1 MCCLVKLVF
10 FLKCLAFWNLPW
22 GSLCFVF
29 SELELPNQCHAGCG
43 WCFLL
48 RIVEV
53 GCGHA
58 GGDVVGFLTSS
69 CFENLAK
76 GETGSLSVQ
85 VSTFHPASYSTI
97 FLGSLLTICFF
108 SSWKDNWT
116 LVLIISVK
124 LYQVCFF
131 DRIIFLIDCTF

>member
-1 MCCLVKLVF
+1 MSC
-10 FLKCLAFWNLPW
+10 FLELAV

-43 WCFLL
+43 WCFFLL

-53 GCGHA
+53 GCGH
-58 GGDVVGFLTSS
+58 DVFGFLTSS

-108 SSWKDNWT
+108 SSWKDTWT
-116 LVLIISVK
+116 LVLIIQCIYNGG
-124 LYQVCFF
+124 LLF
-131 DRIIFLIDCTF
+131 